1 MRGGDAEAATC
12 TPTSI
17 PSGRVMKATADMSPR
32 RLSDISPQLHRL
44 KSLVVVV
51 DEDIKEDLRSS
62 RSVED
67 MGKTS
72 IEERILRITGYYGYQ
87 PWSSSFSTEDKH
99 HGNIT
104 PGSTSDT
111 CRPSNG
117 GGGHAQRKS
126 RKQSLQSCLYFTAIH
141 LREALWGVVLVICV
155 SSSWCGSTQLAKL
168 IVRGMNAP
176 MMLTWFSTS
185 WNCLVFPVYYLGH
198 LSCSRHRQTPREK
211 FRECCQLFGDEGVT
225 LRALL
230 ARVAPF
236 GLLWALTG
244 YLYLQGLRRIPATDA
259 SALFCCSRAFAF
271 LLSWIGLRERF
282 MGVRIVAA
290 ILAIAGIVMM
300 TYADGFHSY
309 SVIGISL
316 VVGSASTTALHKV
329 LFKLHLGN
337 VELGEAAVFLTVL
350 GGTNLVFV
358 GALLLLLFLIG
369 AEDFGSVPWT
379 WLCGMAGLLLV
390 FNFLLNFGGL
400 ATLPTLISLGVVL
413 GVPINAVIDRC
424 AEDIQFNSVRV
435 IALSIICLGF
445 LLLLFP
451 EDWDD
456 CLLHQCFLLY
466 HHKRP
471 KEGASEMCTDTAH
484 IRASVAG
491 NSNAKLMTEL

>member
-1 MRGGDAEAATC
+1 
-12 TPTSI
+12 
-17 PSGRVMKATADMSPR
+17 MSPR

-87 PWSSSFSTEDKH
+87 PWSSYQLNMGIFLSCILLLDCIEY
-99 HGNIT
+99 
-104 PGSTSDT
+104 
-111 CRPSNG
+111 
-117 GGGHAQRKS
+117 

-282 MGVRIVAA
+282 MGVRVRGA
-290 ILAIAGIVMM
+290 
-300 TYADGFHSY
+300 
-309 SVIGISL
+309 SL
-316 VVGSASTTALHKV
+316 PQNFQLIIRA
-329 LFKLHLGN
+329 LFK
-337 VELGEAAVFLTVL
+337 
-350 GGTNLVFV
+350 
-358 GALLLLLFLIG
+358 II
-369 AEDFGSVPWT
+369 
-379 WLCGMAGLLLV
+379 
-390 FNFLLNFGGL
+390 LNECSCR
-400 ATLPTLISLGVVL
+400 IKS
-413 GVPINAVIDRC
+413 
-424 AEDIQFNSVRV
+424 
-435 IALSIICLGF
+435 
-445 LLLLFP
+445 
-451 EDWDD
+451 
-456 CLLHQCFLLY
+456 
-466 HHKRP
+466 
-471 KEGASEMCTDTAH
+471 
-484 IRASVAG
+484 
-491 NSNAKLMTEL
+491 